1 MKGHPLPAHDA
12 PAEHVRVLPQGPLG
26 PPAPRGP
33 RVEPGGARAGHN
45 RALRVAQAVPG
56 GEAPRAKMGDVHAG
70 HDLQG
75 LMDPTVSWGTLGA
88 HVAAAKGARGARAGG
103 GVTVVSLVGL
113 YFLPRL
119 LRRDP
124 AAGRS
129 PSPWVPITSPL
140 SRRGPRVASVR
151 VIGSERSTHCG
162 AQSAM
167 GRAKKAAIR
176 IGERYATGTTS
187 VFRAARDG

>member
-1 MKGHPLPAHDA
+1 
-12 PAEHVRVLPQGPLG
+12 VCV
-26 PPAPRGP
+26 
-33 RVEPGGARAGHN
+33 V
-45 RALRVAQAVPG
+45 
-56 GEAPRAKMGDVHAG
+56 KM
-70 HDLQG
+70 
-75 LMDPTVSWGTLGA
+75 
-88 HVAAAKGARGARAGG
+88 AGG
-103 GVTVVSLVGL
+103 STEFVVVL

-129 PSPWVPITSPL
+129 PSPWVPITRPL

-162 AQSAM
+162 AQSAV

-176 IGERYATGTTS
+176 IGERYATGISS
-187 VFRAARDG
+187 VCRAARQG